1 MPRNQCQTALVLP
14 ETYTELR
21 MEKRHEE
28 CSSLMSW

>member
-1 MPRNQCQTALVLP
+1 MPRNQRPTAVVLP
-14 ETYTELR
+14 EAYTELR